1 MTNFHKKLP
10 DNFFYLKNSP
20 IYNKNGK
27 LKIFSEML
35 QSKVID
41 HRNQSFLQFSGYKY
55 ISYFTTIYH
64 FFL

>member
-1 MTNFHKKLP
+1 MTKISTKKLQ
-10 DNFFYLKNSP
+10 DNFFYLNSSP
-20 IYNKNGK
+20 IYGK
-27 LKIFSEML
+27 LKNFSEML

-64 FFL
+64 IFL